1 MGRHRNRWN
10 TACALMAV
18 GLMIVSGG
26 CAGSPDP
33 QASAGPGSEQ
43 GSTPQGSAGAPEED
57 KRVLTYPAEPLAPGV
72 NQTLDTDG
80 STSVRFKVPQGWS
93 GEQSGDTGW
102 ALFWGPGPR
111 RSKASLNV
119 DELDMKFEE
128 AIAGFKAVKNL
139 KVPEPE
145 PMKIGGQPALLFAAE
160 VTKGKNAL
168 LDEALDV
175 PIDVVGWF
183 ETRQVFIDLGRNAMI
198 VRVELPKGEKY
209 LPAAL
214 KVIKTFRF
222 GT

>member
-10 TACALMAV
+10 TACALLLV
-18 GLMIVSGG
+18 GLIAASAG
-26 CAGSPDP
+26 CAGSSDP
-33 QASAGPGSEQ
+33 QASAGPGPEESTSE
-43 GSTPQGSAGAPEED
+43 GSAGAPQESEN
-57 KRVLTYPAEPLAPGV
+57 VLTYPAEPLPPGV

-102 ALFWGPGPR
+102 ALYWGAGPS
-111 RSKASLNV
+111 RSKAALWV

-139 KVPEPE
+139 EVPEPE
-145 PMKIGGQPALLFAAE
+145 TMKIGGRPALLFAAE

-198 VRVELPKGEKY
+198 VRIELPEGEKY
-209 LPAAL
+209 LPDAL
-214 KVIKTFRF
+214 KVIKSFRF
-222 GT
+222 GA